1 MQSLTI
7 NLCFF
12 KEADWVDSNRSKL
25 IQSVTLVM
33 PIADEMRQQ
42 KMIHKETYNKIDA
55 ATTSQDKMREFYN
68 ALTTQEV
75 KSAFFRSLQEI
86 QPETCESM

>member
-1 MQSLTI
+1 M
-7 NLCFF
+7 FF

-42 KMIHKETYNKIDA
+42 SMIHEETYNKIA
-55 ATTSQDKMREFYN
+55 AAATSQDKMRELYK

-75 KSAFFRSLQEI
+75 KSAFYRSLQEI